1 MAARV
6 ATSTKG
12 AGAGYECSVASAQRP
27 RLLVIDDEP
36 VVGDLLG
43 RVLGEDMEVVV
54 EHEAP
59 RGLERLLEGESF
71 DLVLCDLSMPVIS
84 GPQLFERVERHD
96 PELARKMVFITGG
109 SFDEDVDEFLEETT
123 NTVLHKPFTSSELRR
138 TVQNALASR

>member
-1 MAARV
+1 MAAHV

-12 AGAGYECSVASAQRP
+12 AGAGYVWSVASAQRP

-59 RGLERLLEGESF
+59 RGLERLLKGESF

-84 GPQLFERVERHD
+84 GPQLFDRVERHD
-96 PELARKMVFITGG
+96 AELARKMVFITGG